1 MTKIRKGKKILC
13 SSIGVTLLA
22 STAWTPAFAQG
33 AEAEDDD
40 NVIIVTAQLREQ
52 ELQDVPTAIVAFDA
66 ETIESA
72 GIRST
77 EDFVGLTPNV
87 TFDDSFTYLNSF
99 VVVRGVTQVNNADA
113 PIAII
118 IDGVPQNNQKQFK
131 QSLFDIEQ
139 IEVLKGPQGS
149 LFGRNAIGGAI
160 NITTKQ
166 PTNDFEGFVGGGISN
181 GIGYRGEAGISGP
194 IIEDT
199 VLFRVAGSYYET
211 DGIIQNTF
219 LNDDVDFVD
228 HDVSVRGKLTIL
240 PSDNLSIDLRASY
253 TDVRAGSS
261 YDTIVNN
268 TPNTGAVPLFRAGGP
283 NDVFSPT
290 SDFRGFTDA
299 TVFDLSAKIDLE
311 LPFATATYI
320 LGYTDLREDYR
331 ADLDFSN
338 PTQPS
343 GIFGGFNL
351 GQAQDLDVELF
362 SHELR
367 LVSPDDQPF
376 RWILGGYYLD
386 TNRDLRT
393 RVIVDLDNT
402 VGQFDVAALTLVNRA
417 ESNSNEAWAIFG
429 QVEFDITD
437 QLTLQLGGRYDED
450 KRNQIN
456 PDAPGPVTS
465 ASFDSFQ
472 PKATLSYKASD
483 DVLAYATFSTGF
495 RSGGFNAPGV
505 VLPAFGDETLDNY
518 ELGLKTQFADGR
530 GTLNLSGFY
539 SQSKGFQFFFVDVTT
554 GSQIISNLDSVDIWG
569 LEADFQFRATDQ
581 FTVYGGLGITD
592 SEIKAIGNPALQ
604 GFLTGAGVNI
614 ANVIGS
620 RSPKTTDLTA
630 NLGAQF
636 TFPLTDSLNS
646 VLRADY
652 EYSGNKY
659 WQLDNVDVRNP
670 VHLMGLRGAIESDG
684 WSASLWVKNLFDEE
698 YYADFNPSEFAG
710 GGFDLGF
717 QAKPRTYGV
726 DVKLRF

>member
-1 MTKIRKGKKILC
+1 MKKAHQGKTALC
-13 SSIGVTLLA
+13 SSTAALLFA
-22 STAWTPAFAQG
+22 STAWTPLHAQESN
-33 AEAEDDD
+33 AENDD
-40 NVIIVTAQLREQ
+40 NVIVVTAQLREQ
-52 ELQDVPTAIVAFDA
+52 ALQDVPTAITAFDA

-72 GIRST
+72 GIRTT

-166 PTNDFEGFVGGGISN
+166 PTNDFEGFVSAGISN
-181 GIGYRGEAGISGP
+181 GTGYRGEVGVSGP
-194 IIEDT
+194 IIEDKI
-199 VLFRVAGSYYET
+199 LFRVAGSYYET
-211 DGIIQNTF
+211 DGIIQNEF

-228 HDVSVRGKLTIL
+228 HDIAIRGKLKIL
-240 PSDNLSIDLRASY
+240 PTDNLSIDLRASY

-268 TPNTGAVPLFRAGGP
+268 TANTGAVPLFRAGGP
-283 NDVFSPT
+283 NQVFAPT

-299 TVFDLSAKIDLE
+299 TVLDLSAKVDLE

-320 LGYTDLREDYR
+320 LGFTDLREDYR

-386 TNRDLRT
+386 TKRDLRT
-393 RVIVDLDNT
+393 RVAVDIDNS
-402 VGQFDVAALTLVNRA
+402 VEQFDTGFVLVNRA
-417 ESNSNEAWAIFG
+417 ESNNNEAWAVFG
-429 QVEFDITD
+429 QIEFDITD
-437 QLTLQLGGRYDED
+437 ALTLQLGGRYDED

-456 PDAPGPVTS
+456 PDAPGPATS
-465 ASFDSFQ
+465 ATFDSFQ
-472 PKATLSYKASD
+472 PKATLSYKLSD
-483 DVLAYATFSTGF
+483 DVLTYATYSTGF

-505 VLPAFGDETLDNY
+505 VLPGFSDEELTNY

-539 SQSKGFQFFFVDVTT
+539 SNSEGFQFFFVDVTT
-554 GSQIISNLDSVDIWG
+554 GSQIISNLDEVDIWG
-569 LEADFQFRATDQ
+569 FEAEFQFRASDQ
-581 FTVYGGLGITD
+581 FTFYGALGITD
-592 SEIKAIGNPALQ
+592 SEIKSIGNPALQ
-604 GFLTGAGVNI
+604 GFLVGAGVNI

-630 NLGAQF
+630 NLGGQF
-636 TFPLTDSLNS
+636 TAPLTDSLDM

-659 WQLDNVDVRNP
+659 WQLDNLDVRNP
-670 VHLMGLRGAIESDG
+670 VHLMGLRGSIESEG

-717 QAKPRTYGV
+717 QARPRTYGV